1 MDEAHGTGVLGPKG
15 AGLVSAL
22 GLEKEIAIRLHTCG
36 KAMAST
42 GAVILGNS
50 TVRNSLMNFARSV
63 IYTTAPSFP
72 LVAGIR
78 AGYDLLKTG
87 ATQKVSEHSFPSFSR
102 RLYHPYRGHRR
113 ITDWLAARQ
122 HPASRQALLKNITA
136 RPVWNKATEMGIL
149 SIPVSEDWDSRGWLA
164 HCVPLW
170 TRQRYN
176 YWLVFHLQLS
186 GVSAFPID
194 YPTVPKGQSRIRL
207 MFHGANTEAEVETLV
222 SIICDFAQEM
232 IEIEES
238 GEVGQKV
245 PKAAQQ
251 VYALMADV

>member
-72 LVAGIR
+72 LVACIR

-87 ATQKVSEHSFPSFSR
+87 ATQK
-102 RLYHPYRGHRR
+102 LQDN
-113 ITDWLAARQ
+113 IQ
-122 HPASRQALLKNITA
+122 HLVKHFFKNITS

-149 SIPVSEDWDSRGWLA
+149 SIPVSEDWDSREWLA
-164 HCVPLW
+164 PCVPPW